1 MTTYEALNRYDK
13 VVRTFNTADLAEAY
27 RDRMAALG
35 STVTLRKR
43 GARTIWR
50 EAGRAAA

>member
-1 MTTYEALNRYDK
+1 MTNQRYTDMQ
-13 VVRTFNTADLAEAY
+13 AGDMLQ
-27 RDRMAALG
+27 ALG